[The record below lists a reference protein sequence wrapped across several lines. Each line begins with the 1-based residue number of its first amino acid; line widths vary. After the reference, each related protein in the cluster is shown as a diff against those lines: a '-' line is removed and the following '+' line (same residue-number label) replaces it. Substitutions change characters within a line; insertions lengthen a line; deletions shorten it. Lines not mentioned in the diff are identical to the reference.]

1 MNISIFLADDH
12 AVVREGLRLLLE
24 TQSDFNVVGDAGN
37 GRDAVRKMSECCPD
51 IAILDI
57 AMPELNGIE
66 ATRQLGEICPNTQVI
81 LLSMYATSGHIFQAL
96 QAGARG
102 YVLKSSVGAEVV
114 KAVRAVWEGQ
124 RYLSQKISDRVIE
137 DYLRQGQVKEVGN
150 PLALLSSREREILQ
164 LVVEG
169 KSSAEIAQ
177 ILSLSHSSVDT
188 YRSRLM
194 QKLEI
199 YDLPSLVKF
208 AIQHGL
214 IALE

>member
-1 MNISIFLADDH
+1 MKTTIFLTDDH

-24 TQSDFNVVGDAGN
+24 TQPDFVVIGEAGN
-37 GRDAVRKMSECCPD
+37 GREAVREMVRLSPD

-66 ATRQLGEICPNTQVI
+66 ATRQLAEVCPQTQVI
-81 LLSMYATSGHIFQAL
+81 ILSMHVTSGHIFQAL

-114 KAVRAVWEGQ
+114 KAVRAVKAGQ
-124 RYLSQKISDRVIE
+124 RYLSPKISDQVIQA
-137 DYLRQGQVKEVGN
+137 YLSQGDDD
-150 PLALLSSREREILQ
+150 PLARLSPREREILQ

-169 KSSAEIAQ
+169 KSSAEIAKT
-177 ILSLSHSSVDT
+177 LSLAPSSVDT

-199 YDLPSLVKF
+199 YDLPTLVKF
-208 AIQHGL
+208 ALQHGL
-214 IALE
+214 ISLE

>member
-1 MNISIFLADDH
+1 MKITIFLTDDH

-24 TQSDFNVVGDAGN
+24 TQPDFEVIGEAGN
-37 GRDAVRKMSECCPD
+37 GREAVRQMAQYCPD

-66 ATRQLGEICPNTQVI
+66 TTRQLAEVCPKTQVI
-81 LLSMYATSGHIFQAL
+81 ILSMHVTSGHIFQAL

-114 KAVRAVWEGQ
+114 KAVRAIKAGQ
-124 RYLSQKISDRVIE
+124 RYLSPKISEQVIE
-137 DYLRQGQVKEVGN
+137 AYLSQGEEN
-150 PLALLSSREREILQ
+150 PLARLSSREREILQ

-169 KSSAEIAQ
+169 KSSAEIAK
-177 ILSLSHSSVDT
+177 ILSLAPSSVDT

-194 QKLEI
+194 QKLDI

-214 IALE
+214 ISLE